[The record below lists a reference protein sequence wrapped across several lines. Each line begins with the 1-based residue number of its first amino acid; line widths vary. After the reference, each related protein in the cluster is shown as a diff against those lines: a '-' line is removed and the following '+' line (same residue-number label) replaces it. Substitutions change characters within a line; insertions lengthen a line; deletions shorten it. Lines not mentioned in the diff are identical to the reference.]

1 MKIVFRKSLLMEG
14 MRGVEELPSFAF
26 IRVSNSNDSTEVD
39 GAIEIAYVDKN
50 RKILDPYRGDYPGDK
65 NSGIVPH
72 GSIYIAPSTSL
83 HSNPRNVA
91 RGVWEVY
98 QSGAGPGY
106 GPLLYDIAIE
116 VASIKGIGLTA
127 DRHLVS
133 SHAKK
138 IWYYYMNNRKD
149 VKHSQLDNPENQLTK
164 TNSDNIIQSSAE
176 KDQDNWVNSPLSKVY
191 NKKPASTISDLRQ
204 ARKLFWDI

>member
-1 MKIVFRKSLLMEG
+1 MKIVFRKSLLMEK
-14 MRGVEELPSFAF
+14 MRGIEELPAFAF
-26 IRVSNSNDSTEVD
+26 VRVSNSNDSTEVQ

-50 RKILDPYRGDYPGDK
+50 RKALDPHRSDYPGDK
-65 NSGIVPH
+65 NSGVVPH
-72 GSIYIAPSTSL
+72 GAVYIAPSNSL
-83 HSNPRNVA
+83 HSNPKNVA

-98 QSGAGPGY
+98 QSRALPGY

-116 VASIKGIGLTA
+116 IASMKGIGLTA

-138 IWYYYMNNRKD
+138 IWYYYMNNRRD
-149 VKHSQLDNPENQLTK
+149 VKHSQLDNINNELTK
-164 TNSDNIIQSSAE
+164 VQSDNIIQSSAE
-176 KDQDNWVNSPLSKVY
+176 KDQENWVDSPLSKVY
-191 NKKPASTISDLRQ
+191 NKKPPSTISDLRQ